1 LVELPAST
9 GGALQPVRK
18 CKIRLGQGGFTL
30 VELVII
36 MITLSILAAVAIPKF
51 ADMAEASKVNA
62 TRQEMLEL
70 KRAIIGN
77 PEAVAAG
84 EYIDRGFEGDVDF
97 APSNL
102 TDLAV
107 KPDSVATYDKLTRIG
122 WNGPYLDSSGGDYQ
136 KDAWGVAYVYEP
148 SNRRIISVGGPDSI
162 IITF

>member
-1 LVELPAST
+1 
-9 GGALQPVRK
+9 
-18 CKIRLGQGGFTL
+18 L

-36 MITLSILAAVAIPKF
+36 IITLGILAAVAIPKF

-62 TRQEMLEL
+62 TKKEMLEL
-70 KRAIIGN
+70 KRAIVGN

-97 APSNL
+97 VPSNL

-107 KPDSVATYDKLTRIG
+107 KPDSVAAYDKLTRIG
-122 WNGPYLDSSGGDYQ
+122 WNGPYIDSSGGDYQ
-136 KDAWGVAYVYEP
+136 KDAWGIAYVYEP
-148 SNRRIISVGGPDSI
+148 SNRRIISVGGSDSI

>member
-1 LVELPAST
+1 M
-9 GGALQPVRK
+9 
-18 CKIRLGQGGFTL
+18 

-36 MITLSILAAVAIPKF
+36 VIALGILAAVAIPKF
-51 ADMAEASKVNA
+51 ADMVESSKVNA
-62 TRQEMLEL
+62 TKKEMLEL

-84 EYIDRGFEGDVDF
+84 EYIDRGFEGDVGF
-97 APSNL
+97 VPSNL

-107 KPDSVATYDKLTRIG
+107 KPDSIAAYDKLTRLG
-122 WNGPYLDSSGGDYQ
+122 WNGPYIDTSGGDYL

-148 SNRRIISVGGPDSI
+148 ANRRLISVGGSDSI